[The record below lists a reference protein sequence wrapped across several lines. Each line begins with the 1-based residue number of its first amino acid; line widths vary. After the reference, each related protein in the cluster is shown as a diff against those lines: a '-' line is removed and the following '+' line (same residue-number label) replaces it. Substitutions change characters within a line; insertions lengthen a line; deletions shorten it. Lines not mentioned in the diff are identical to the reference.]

1 MVYIYVGVLN
11 VNNKDIR
18 SFNFASTSM
27 YLKKAKLP
35 EFRVA
40 IKLKYKSIEGPKN
53 EKMKLQNPMEKQRKA
68 CSLKKITR
76 SSQNSVI
83 PPLLD
88 TRWATCD
95 QILHKEKISL
105 STN

>member
-53 EKMKLQNPMEKQRKA
+53 EKMKLQNPMEEQRKA
-68 CSLKKITR
+68 KKSLFFKK
-76 SSQNSVI
+76 N
-83 PPLLD
+83 
-88 TRWATCD
+88 
-95 QILHKEKISL
+95 HSL
-105 STN
+105 VTKLSHSTPS